1 MAAETLY
8 RRLLGAALDEAP
20 ERLRRFHTGPMG
32 GKGFGLFV
40 VERGRSI
47 PQRTLARL
55 MRLPSPG
62 RDVPVHLDV
71 RPDGDREI
79 WLRRFGT
86 RLLRTVQ
93 WSRGELLAERSG
105 PITLFMRLSADRH
118 GIGFHYHASRFLG
131 IPIPR
136 PLAMHVNARAN
147 GTPRGWLVEVII
159 SSPIFGTITTYRGE
173 IAFNE

>member
-1 MAAETLY
+1 MAADALY
-8 RRLLGAALDEAP
+8 RRVLGAAFEEVP
-20 ERLRRFHTGPMG
+20 ERLRRFHRSPAG
-32 GKGFGLFV
+32 GRGFGLFV

-62 RDVPVHLDV
+62 RDVPVHLEV

-79 WLRRFGT
+79 WLRRFAG

-93 WSRGELLAERSG
+93 WKHGELLAERSG
-105 PITLFMRLSADRH
+105 PLTLFMRLSADRH
-118 GIGFHYHASRFLG
+118 GIGFHYHASSFLG

-136 PLAMHVNARAN
+136 ALATHVNARTT